1 MWKRILLI
9 ILLSQPLF
17 AFSQIPPDWWE
28 PASRQFHYPK
38 GEWYIGF
45 VTGEQKPCESIDN
58 AYSRLK
64 DEARVEAV
72 SSIRM
77 NIEKQMSNSSR
88 SELLHS
94 TTQFD
99 ERITEVFESKTHIS
113 VELEVAGLKIDAWQ
127 DPKTKD
133 IGAFAYVSRKELIKK
148 TEKQITVTLT
158 KIEMAIDNV
167 SQMVEAEQ
175 KVKAREAAQNALPL
189 FAEVEQ
195 SQKLLLSIDDDTE
208 SLQLD
213 EMHSLQQKLLNICAS
228 LQHGLKLFISCTAVL
243 GDKPF
248 PTLQKELQAGL
259 SDVGCEF
266 VQDSSIA
273 DWSVYI
279 NANTRDYNCL
289 DYGGVKAFTSYV
301 DVGVGIDKQRTS
313 QRIYEDEIHQKGTH
327 TLNYAEAARSA
338 YKDVVKN
345 LSKTIKEVISQ

>member
-1 MWKRILLI
+1 MLKKNLLI
-9 ILLSQPLF
+9 ILLLQPLF
-17 AFSQIPPDWWE
+17 AISQIPPDWWE
-28 PASRQFHYPK
+28 PASRQLHYPK
-38 GEWYIGF
+38 DEWYVGF
-45 VTGEQKPCESIDN
+45 VTGEQQSGESLDN
-58 AYSRLK
+58 AYARLK

-77 NIEKQMSNSSR
+77 SIEKEMSNSSR
-88 SELLHS
+88 SELLQS
-94 TTQFD
+94 STQFD

-113 VELEVAGLKIDAWQ
+113 VELEVAGLKIEAWQ
-127 DPKTKD
+127 NPKTMD
-133 IGAFAYVSRKELIKK
+133 IGAFAYVSRKELIRK

-167 SQMVEAEQ
+167 GQMVEAGQ
-175 KVKAREAAQNALPL
+175 KMKAREAAKNALPL

-195 SQKLLLSIDDDTE
+195 SQKLLLYIDDDTE

-213 EMHSLQQKLLNICAS
+213 EMHSLQQKLLNICTT
-228 LQHGLKLFISCTAVL
+228 LQHGLKLYIKCSAVL
-243 GDKPF
+243 GDAPF
-248 PTLQKELQAGL
+248 STLQKELQANL

-273 DWSVYI
+273 DWSVYV
-279 NANTRDYNCL
+279 NANTRDYNTV

-301 DVGVGIDKQRTS
+301 DVGLSIDKQTTS